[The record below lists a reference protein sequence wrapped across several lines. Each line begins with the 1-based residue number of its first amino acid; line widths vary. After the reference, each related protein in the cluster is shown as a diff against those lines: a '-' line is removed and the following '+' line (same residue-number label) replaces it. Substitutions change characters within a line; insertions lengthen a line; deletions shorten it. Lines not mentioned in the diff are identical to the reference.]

1 MYQNKKENFEFRN
14 KKSRY
19 RNSKIYFYIKDRVIW
34 TWSAITY
41 DHWQNHEP
49 GSLTIMIA
57 RVKQIWATFTHD
69 RQWSWMIADHI
80 QITLSLSITKYSLI
94 EWPVFFFHLHTL
106 NQNPGHSIEFHII
119 WLFMHNYYIHFEI
132 ISPNRNK
139 TPLKMCVILLLGEKE
154 WIAILL
160 KLNLQICESPLPGNS
175 WIFTRKSCT

>member
-1 MYQNKKENFEFRN
+1 MIYDHSWMISDHLRSWIQSNFQWKSWRIKDSIKNSSSEFIYQCKKQKYLSLEYLYQNKKENFEFRN

-49 GSLTIMIA
+49 RSLTIMIV

-80 QITLSLSITKYSLI
+80 QITLSL
-94 EWPVFFFHLHTL
+94 
-106 NQNPGHSIEFHII
+106 
-119 WLFMHNYYIHFEI
+119 
-132 ISPNRNK
+132 
-139 TPLKMCVILLLGEKE
+139 TPSDFSKKCP
-154 WIAILL
+154 
-160 KLNLQICESPLPGNS
+160 PLTPDPIM
-175 WIFTRKSCT
+175 WMI